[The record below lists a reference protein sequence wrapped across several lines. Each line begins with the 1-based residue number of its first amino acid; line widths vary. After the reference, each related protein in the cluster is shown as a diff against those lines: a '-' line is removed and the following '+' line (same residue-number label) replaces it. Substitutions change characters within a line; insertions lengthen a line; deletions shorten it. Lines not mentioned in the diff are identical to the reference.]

1 MAIKIKLIRNN
12 IKRSSSYGKY
22 YAKTVS
28 QGDVT
33 LRDLAVETSRNC
45 TLRESDVLAV
55 VTELEDVMRHR
66 LADGQTIVLDGIGRF
81 SLRVESEGV
90 NKPKDFNIKRHIR
103 RVLCRFLPASHR
115 NSDGTLTYNFSD
127 DVKVEWGSE
136 EVRNNK

>member
-22 YAKTVS
+22 FAKTVS

-136 EVRNNK
+136 E